1 MQILTCKRVISE
13 ESGRN
18 HPLAG
23 QNRKKAEEITRL
35 QVKIGRKR
43 KKSQNRKK
51 AEPACRSKSEESG
64 RKNRKKAEEITPGGN
79 LNLQSLKDHCVFT
92 TAPSDTSEIA
102 LRKNVVNYV
111 YKAYYTAL
119 DLDHWVRLS
128 TTMPPG
134 EASISNETEAYQ
146 FSFHGH
152 MTSILDGHREE
163 TQGKEQQR

>member
-1 MQILTCKRVISE
+1 MKTQVIYAA
-13 ESGRN
+13 N
-18 HPLAG
+18 KNKDADFDLQAG
-23 QNRKKAEEITRL
+23 DF
-35 QVKIGRKR
+35 GRKR
-43 KKSQNRKK
+43 KKS
-51 AEPACRSKSEESG
+51 PACRSKSEESG

-92 TAPSDTSEIA
+92 AAPSDTSEIA

-119 DLDHWVRLS
+119 DLDHWVSLF

-152 MTSILDGHREE
+152 MMMIVLLLFLQKQNLALAVYLFGSVLSLPD
-163 TQGKEQQR
+163 

>member
-1 MQILTCKRVISE
+1 MKTQVIYAA
-13 ESGRN
+13 N
-18 HPLAG
+18 KNKDADFDLQAG
-23 QNRKKAEEITRL
+23 DF
-35 QVKIGRKR
+35 GRKR
-43 KKSQNRKK
+43 KKS
-51 AEPACRSKSEESG
+51 PACRSKSEESG

-92 TAPSDTSEIA
+92 AAPSDTSEIA
-102 LRKNVVNYV
+102 LNVVNYV

-119 DLDHWVRLS
+119 DLDHWVSLS

-134 EASISNETEAYQ
+134 EASISNETETYQ